1 MRCVKKRE
9 EQTSSILILK
19 SIKSVLENH
28 ILNTLTLKSSATV
41 SSYLTI

>member
-1 MRCVKKRE
+1 MIRVKKEKNR
-9 EQTSSILILK
+9 QGSILILK